1 VDEQSF
7 TLRTRERFNLGLGGR
22 LLGVRRPGAAL
33 VARGARWSLRKS
45 GAKAGVSLECGGLAP
60 LWSRAKRVGVY
71 VKAAPGRRTPRRR
84 PDGNFVM
91 KIISV
96 NVGLP
101 RLVLRN
107 GEPVS
112 TGIFKEPVAGRVT
125 LRTLN
130 LDGDRQSDLSVH
142 GGPYKAVYLY
152 PSEHYEFWKRELPE
166 MELPWGMFGENFT
179 SEGIFEADT
188 NVGDRFRIGSAEV
201 MVTQPRMPCYK
212 LGIRFGRADII
223 KRFLVSERTGF
234 YFSVLKEGEVG
245 AGDELELIEKNA
257 SGVSIVDVTRL
268 YSSEKGNVDLLRR
281 AIATEALPDSW
292 REYFEKR
299 INSLDQQGDDE
310 DE

>member
-1 VDEQSF
+1 
-7 TLRTRERFNLGLGGR
+7 
-22 LLGVRRPGAAL
+22 
-33 VARGARWSLRKS
+33 
-45 GAKAGVSLECGGLAP
+45 
-60 LWSRAKRVGVY
+60 
-71 VKAAPGRRTPRRR
+71 
-84 PDGNFVM
+84 M
-91 KIISV
+91 KIISL

-112 TGIFKEPVAGRVT
+112 TGIFKEPVDGRVM

-152 PSEHYEFWKRELPE
+152 PSEHYDFWKHELPDID
-166 MELPWGMFGENFT
+166 LPWGIFGENFT
-179 SEGIFEADT
+179 STGLLETETHI
-188 NVGDRFRIGSAEV
+188 GDKFRIGTAEV

-245 AGDELELIEKNA
+245 NDDEFELLEKND
-257 SGVSIVDVTRL
+257 SGVRVVDITRL
-268 YSSEKGNVDLLRR
+268 YSSDRENVDLMRR
-281 AIATEALPDSW
+281 AIATEALPESW
-292 REYFEKR
+292 REYFLKR
-299 INSLDQQGDDE
+299 L
-310 DE
+310 